1 MGSVSFVGH
10 YNHIEAVR
18 FDENTLA
25 TQVIL
30 FRFELEGRLLPV
42 QTGDHDPRMDRLG
55 IDRFAI
61 TVGVET
67 ILWRHAVL
75 EYRDFD
81 GEIAIPKH
89 SAVMRPALVIA
100 FRRGLFLGGPRIVL
114 RLPAGVKCC
123 CAKGSKEE
131 MRLAHDQYP
140 PTMSMKRPVNR
151 P

>member
-1 MGSVSFVGH
+1 M
-10 YNHIEAVR
+10 R

-42 QTGDHDPRMDRLG
+42 QTGDHDPRADRLG
-55 IDRFAI
+55 IDRFVI

-67 ILWRHAVL
+67 ILRRHAVL

-81 GEIAIPKH
+81 GEIAIPEH
-89 SAVMRPALVIA
+89 PAVMGPALVIP
-100 FRRGLFLGGPRIVL
+100 FRRGLFLGGLRIAV
-114 RLPAGVKCC
+114 RLPAGAKCH
-123 CAKGSKEE
+123 CAQGSKEE

-140 PTMSMKRPVNR
+140 PTISMKRPVSR
-151 P
+151 S